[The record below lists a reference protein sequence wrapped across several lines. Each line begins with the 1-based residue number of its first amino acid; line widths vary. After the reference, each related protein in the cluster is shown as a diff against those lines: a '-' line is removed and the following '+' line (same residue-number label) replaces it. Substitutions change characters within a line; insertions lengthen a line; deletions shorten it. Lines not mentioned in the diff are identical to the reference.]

1 MTILY
6 AFMSVHHMMRAEKM
20 LKEHAIACD
29 VIPTPRAISTSCGL
43 CIIVSADEAR
53 QAEDIFRQKEIAV
66 IGRYED
72 AEKQGLYKGG
82 GEINA

>member
-6 AFMSVHHMMRAEKM
+6 TFVSVHHMMRAEKM
-20 LKEHAIACD
+20 LKEHAVACD

-43 CIIVSADEAR
+43 CIVVSTDQAR
-53 QAEDIFRQKEIAV
+53 QAEDLFRQKEIAV
-66 IGRYED
+66 GRRYD
-72 AEKQGLYKGG
+72 DVGKQGVYKDG